1 MLKDGDPKPPLWRG
15 FLWMGMGEMDAVRM
29 YCRCDARLSFRD
41 CAPNCGSSVHFQ
53 AGPEF
58 PLVDSSGFLD

>member
-1 MLKDGDPKPPLWRG
+1 MLKDGDPQPSPLAG
-15 FLWMGMGEMDAVRM
+15 FFMDGDGEMDAVRM

-58 PLVDSSGFLD
+58 PPR